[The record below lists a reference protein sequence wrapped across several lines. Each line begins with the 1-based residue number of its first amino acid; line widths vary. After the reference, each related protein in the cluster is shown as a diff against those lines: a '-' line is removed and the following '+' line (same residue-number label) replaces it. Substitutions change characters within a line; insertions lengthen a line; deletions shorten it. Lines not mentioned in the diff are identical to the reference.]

1 VCRIAGLVI
10 YSFSWQADMS
20 QTLVVVD
27 DLKDWAPFYPSDQVM
42 SFATYLDSGHIKT
55 ARRTRVINLC
65 NSYRYLADGYYCSL
79 LAEARGHHVI
89 PSVQVLNDL
98 GKRALYEL
106 QLGELADS
114 LEHSFAGHA
123 PADKLQV
130 MSYFGTTP
138 EPAYRDLAR
147 KLFELFPCAVLEIG
161 LRYKHRWQIVSLKAV
176 SPRNLDDA
184 AQTAFANALDHFS
197 RQIWRG
203 TRKRKRYRYDLAMLV
218 DPGETLPPSDRGAL
232 KSFIRAGR
240 ELGIDVELITKRD
253 YPRLPEFDALFI
265 RETTAIDHHT
275 YRFARKAEAEGMVV
289 IDDPVSILRCTN
301 KVYLADLFRAR
312 KVPAPRTHLLHRHEP
327 GLVERLEAE
336 LGYPMVVKIP
346 DGSFSRGMAKVRDR
360 KELQEILKELFR
372 KSALLLAQE
381 FFYTDFDWRIGIFNN
396 RPLYACRYF
405 MVKDHWQ
412 IYQHGKGRIASG
424 GFTTLPTFEVPRDVL
439 RSALAATQP
448 IGDGLYGVDVKE
460 RDGKG
465 YVIEVND
472 NPNIDRGVEDKYLG
486 DELYRLVM
494 GEFLRRMEADKA

>member
-1 VCRIAGLVI
+1 VCRISGLLT
-10 YSFSWQADMS
+10 YSIFWQAIMS
-20 QTLVVVD
+20 QTLIVVD

-42 SFATYLDSGHIKT
+42 SFADYLDSGHLSA

-89 PSVQVLNDL
+89 PSVQILNDL

-106 QLGELADS
+106 QLGDLAES
-114 LEHSFAGHA
+114 LERSFAGHA
-123 PADKLQV
+123 QSERLQV
-130 MSYFGTTP
+130 RSYFGTTP
-138 EPAYRDLAR
+138 DPAYRDLAR
-147 KLFELFPCAVLEIG
+147 RLFELFPCPLLEIELG
-161 LRYKHRWQIVSLKAV
+161 YKQRWQIVSLKAI
-176 SPRNLDDA
+176 SPRGLDDA
-184 AQTAFANALDHFS
+184 AQTAFADALDQYS

-203 TRKRKRYRYDLAMLV
+203 ARKRKRYRYDLAILIN
-218 DPGETLPPSDRGAL
+218 PEEALPPSDRGAL

-265 RETTAIDHHT
+265 RETTGIDHHT

-289 IDDPVSILRCTN
+289 VDDPVSILRCTN
-301 KVYLADLFRAR
+301 KVYLADLFRTR
-312 KVPAPRTHLLHRHEP
+312 KVPAPRSLLLHRDEP
-327 GLVERLEAE
+327 GLAERLEAE
-336 LGYPMVVKIP
+336 LGYPMVIKIP
-346 DGSFSRGMAKVRDR
+346 DGSFSRGIVKVRDR
-360 KELQEILKELFR
+360 GELKASIKDLFR

-405 MVKDHWQ
+405 MVKNHWQ
-412 IYQHGKGRIASG
+412 IYHHGKKRVESG
-424 GFTTLPTFEVPRDVL
+424 GFSTLPTFEVPRDVL
-439 RSALAATQP
+439 RAALAATQP

-472 NPNIDRGVEDKYLG
+472 NPNIDRGVEDLYLG